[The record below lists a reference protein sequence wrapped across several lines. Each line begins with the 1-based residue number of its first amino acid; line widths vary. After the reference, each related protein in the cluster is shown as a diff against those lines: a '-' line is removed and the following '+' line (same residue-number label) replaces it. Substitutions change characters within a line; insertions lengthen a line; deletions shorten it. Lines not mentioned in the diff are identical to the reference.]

1 MKLPLK
7 DGIHSFDSSCESLE
21 IWNRFVHESP
31 SAGFYHRFEW
41 KCVNENEFGH
51 RTYYLASVSNGGI
64 DGILPMVL
72 IRSRLFGN
80 ILCSLPFLNF
90 CGPSSNTI
98 AAETALL
105 QHAYQIA
112 EQEGVDYFEIRSL
125 RVCDSEL
132 PMSSNKVSMTV
143 PLASDPDL
151 LWDAFTS
158 KHRNNIRRAYKSG
171 LHVKSGNLE
180 LLDTYY
186 DLLSRSWRDLGTP
199 VYKKSYFESILREFG
214 EKVRIFV
221 AFQGDTPVATAFN
234 GHGENTVEG
243 MWAGSPYEYRKLQS
257 NYVLYWEM
265 IKRACEEGYERFHLG
280 RSSVESGGESF
291 KKKWGADTQQLFW
304 QYYLP
309 NGGNMP
315 QLNVQ
320 NPKYQL
326 AIKAWRRMPLRAT
339 KVIGPLIARCI
350 P

>member
-7 DGIHSFDSSCESLE
+7 DGIHSLDSSRESLE

-41 KCVNENEFGH
+41 KSVNENEFRH
-51 RTYYLASVSNGGI
+51 QTYYLASASKGGI
-64 DGILPMVL
+64 DGVLPMVL
-72 IRSRLFGN
+72 IRSRLFGH
-80 ILCSLPFLNF
+80 ILCSLPFVNF
-90 CGPSSNTI
+90 CGPSSTTS

-105 QHAYQIA
+105 QHAYQLA
-112 EQEGVDYFEIRSL
+112 EQESVDYFEIRSL
-125 RVCDSEL
+125 HVCDSEL
-132 PMSSNKVSMTV
+132 PMSRNKVSMTV

-171 LHVKSGNLE
+171 LHVKSGHIE
-180 LLDTYY
+180 LLDTFH

-199 VYKKSYFESILREFG
+199 VYRKRYFESILREFG

-234 GHGENTVEG
+234 GHSENTVEG

-291 KKKWGADTQQLFW
+291 KKKWGANTQQLFW

-309 NGGNMP
+309 NGGNIP
-315 QLNVQ
+315 QLNVK

-326 AIKAWRRMPLRAT
+326 AINAWRRMPLRAT
-339 KVIGPLIARCI
+339 QVIGPLIARSI